1 VAYLTFDDGPLPP
14 YTSQIIDLLAG
25 YDARA
30 TFFVLGSNGEK
41 HANLLASAQQAGHS
55 LANHTW
61 NHRSLVGISQDDF
74 NSELLRTAE
83 ILGPGAVPCM
93 RPPYGATDSFTR
105 AYAAELGYEV
115 VLWNIDTLDWT
126 HPGAEAIASA
136 VVDKVYPGAIL
147 LMHDGGG
154 DRTQTVVALEAIL
167 RDLTGL
173 GYALEPLCQ

>member
-1 VAYLTFDDGPLPP
+1 
-14 YTSQIIDLLAG
+14 
-25 YDARA
+25 
-30 TFFVLGSNGEK
+30 
-41 HANLLASAQQAGHS
+41 
-55 LANHTW
+55 
-61 NHRSLVGISQDDF
+61 
-74 NSELLRTAE
+74 
-83 ILGPGAVPCM
+83 M